1 VSDRSLL
8 TVIFPARLAAG
19 LTSSHEPFIFPAML
33 RFLKVLAVV
42 LVIGA
47 ISAPVESATACADSH
62 EADCC
67 MDCSCICHGMTLS
80 IGRDHTGAVTDSI
93 SQQAVVFESDSLGIL
108 LAADIFRPP
117 TLA

>member
-1 VSDRSLL
+1 
-8 TVIFPARLAAG
+8 
-19 LTSSHEPFIFPAML
+19 
-33 RFLKVLAVV
+33 
-42 LVIGA
+42 
-47 ISAPVESATACADSH
+47 
-62 EADCC
+62 
-67 MDCSCICHGMTLS
+67 MTLS

>member
-1 VSDRSLL
+1 
-8 TVIFPARLAAG
+8 VIFPACLAAG
-19 LTSSHEPFIFPAML
+19 LTSLSESSTLAAML

-42 LVIGA
+42 LAIGA
-47 ISAPVESATACADSH
+47 LIVPAASTLACADSH
-62 EADCC
+62 EADCT